1 MGNWCDK
8 TKINEVVDCIQQL
21 QQVEVT
27 LGKLIDKYEKQ
38 IREQKLKARQKMN
51 NKNDCIRHVRTIRI
65 IKHHKGNLENRLEA
79 CMSRRYHLESLNVT
93 KMHIKA
99 IQTTSA
105 AFRHFLKR
113 HDVEKVA
120 EIKDTLEEMIEDACE
135 INDIVARDSFSVD
148 DSEIEDDYKKML
160 AEIQHPWDSREK
172 KSESDDIVFPQVPFP
187 QVPVWNIGC
196 DIGENVELIPV
207 INDNE

>member
-1 MGNWCDK
+1 M
-8 TKINEVVDCIQQL
+8 
-21 QQVEVT
+21 
-27 LGKLIDKYEKQ
+27 YS
-38 IREQKLKARQKMN
+38 
-51 NKNDCIRHVRTIRI
+51 TIRI

-120 EIKDTLEEMIEDACE
+120 EIKDTLEEMIEERKESLLGDLTKVRAQGSELERQKLENIALQNALTGAIQQC
-135 INDIVARDSFSVD
+135 D
-148 DSEIEDDYKKML
+148 DFLKKL
-160 AEIQHPWDSREK
+160 GN
-172 KSESDDIVFPQVPFP
+172 ESSDE
-187 QVPVWNIGC
+187 G
-196 DIGENVELIPV
+196 
-207 INDNE
+207 